1 MDCRDIL
8 IANTK
13 TQKRYKI
20 STGAETL
27 GELKAALDA
36 NGIDY
41 GGMTFTEGISK
52 TQLIDDA
59 SQLPR
64 DIEYKGSTTN
74 NLVFL
79 LTNTQKQIAS
89 GAGDIPSR
97 ANIFEIIKKEELQDI
112 IAEEFNKPY
121 MQIPSANLWKF
132 VSSYLEEKAAEEKRK
147 EAEAQ
152 KEEKEECKGFKGPD
166 PSVFFGASICRY
178 VARLVDSDCLCPV
191 AALDL
196 AETLMG
202 VGEGLARYIK
212 KEYLSED
219 PADKHIVKDKESNG
233 KIDEV
238 LDKMS
243 R

>member
-41 GGMTFTEGISK
+41 SGMTFTEGISK

-89 GAGDIPSR
+89 GARDMLSR
-97 ANIFEIIKKEELQDI
+97 AEIFEIIKKEELQDI

-121 MQIPSANLWKF
+121 MQVPSADLWKF
-132 VSSYLEEKAAEEKRK
+132 VNSYLEEKAAEEERK
-147 EAEAQ
+147 GG
-152 KEEKEECKGFKGPD
+152 EKEKCKGFEGPD
-166 PSVFFGASICRY
+166 PSVLFGASLCSYI
-178 VARLVDSDCLCPV
+178 ARLVDSECLCPV
-191 AALDL
+191 AALAL
-196 AETLMG
+196 AETLKG
-202 VGEGLARYIK
+202 AGDGLARFIK
-212 KEYLSED
+212 KEYLSDD
-219 PADKHIVKDKESNG
+219 PADEHIVKDKESNG

-238 LDKMS
+238 LDKM
-243 R
+243 RH

>member
-41 GGMTFTEGISK
+41 SGMTFTEGISK

-89 GAGDIPSR
+89 GADEKPSR
-97 ANIFEIIKKEELQDI
+97 AAIFEIIKKEELQDI

-121 MQIPSANLWKF
+121 MQVPSADLWKF
-132 VSSYLEEKAAEEKRK
+132 VSSYLEEKAAEEERK
-147 EAEAQ
+147 GEG
-152 KEEKEECKGFKGPD
+152 KEKCKGFQGPD

-178 VARLVDSDCLCPV
+178 VARLVDSECLCPV

-202 VGEGLARYIK
+202 VGEGLARFIK

-219 PADKHIVKDKESNG
+219 PGDEHIVKDKESNG

-243 R
+243 H

>member
-89 GAGDIPSR
+89 GADEKPSR
-97 ANIFEIIKKEELQDI
+97 AKIFEFIKKEELQDI

-121 MQIPSANLWKF
+121 MQVPSADLWKF
-132 VSSYLEEKAAEEKRK
+132 VSSYLEEKDTEEKRK
-147 EAEAQ
+147 GAET
-152 KEEKEECKGFKGPD
+152 KKEECKGFDGPD

-196 AETLMG
+196 AETLMD

-243 R
+243 H